1 MKIYWSGKDI
11 PELAGLPASVG
22 HKNYKEAR
30 SRANSH
36 VETWLGGVVY
46 LGVMVGLSVVFDRV
60 FPGKGTFAHS
70 FVTIICA
77 LLPATFIWNQITIY
91 VMRKYYT
98 HILVRRSAACGE
110 VEKAAERLMDEADE
124 REFQQWRVLRR
135 FGRGALF
142 IVMLAAICSLAT
154 SV

>member
-1 MKIYWSGKDI
+1 
-11 PELAGLPASVG
+11 
-22 HKNYKEAR
+22 
-30 SRANSH
+30 
-36 VETWLGGVVY
+36 
-46 LGVMVGLSVVFDRV
+46 
-60 FPGKGTFAHS
+60 
-70 FVTIICA
+70 VTIICA

-135 FGRGALF
+135 FGRWGLF